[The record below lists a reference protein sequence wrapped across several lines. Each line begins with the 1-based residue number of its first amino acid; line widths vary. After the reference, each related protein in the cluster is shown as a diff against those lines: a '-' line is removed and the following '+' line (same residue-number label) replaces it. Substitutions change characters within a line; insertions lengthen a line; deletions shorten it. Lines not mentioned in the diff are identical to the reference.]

1 MVNTLTVKGCDLQV
15 FLYFCA
21 RVIAVKMSIG
31 GGQAFLS
38 PMISALLEGQNRREF
53 PHHSVHFFFSW
64 RFSLL
69 VHLRI
74 RIAALNRR
82 VFRFDL

>member
-53 PHHSVHFFFSW
+53 PHHSVHFFFLLAFLTSSAFTHQDCSIKPSS
-64 RFSLL
+64 FS
-69 VHLRI
+69 
-74 RIAALNRR
+74 
-82 VFRFDL
+82 F